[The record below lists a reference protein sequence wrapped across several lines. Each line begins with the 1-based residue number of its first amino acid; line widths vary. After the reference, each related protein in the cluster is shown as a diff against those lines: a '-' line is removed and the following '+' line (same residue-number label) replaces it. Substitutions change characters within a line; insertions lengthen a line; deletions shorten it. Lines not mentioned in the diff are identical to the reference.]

1 MKLRSV
7 LKLCRRV
14 SPVTFL
20 LFTWINPDVQA
31 GDISGIV
38 SFGDSLTDTGNLY
51 TATGQPAAPYY
62 DGRFSNGSVWVEYL
76 ANQLGV
82 AAPTASLL
90 GGTNYAWA
98 GAATGDGV
106 NADGIPNTG
115 LQIST
120 YLASNTPTASQLFTL
135 WAGANDFLAFGQ
147 TDPSVPVANIANEIT
162 TLANAGAKLVMV
174 PNLPMLG
181 DLPGTNTLPQSDRDA
196 LDQLSSSFDS
206 LLHSELGVLR
216 QSLGITIFEPDINSF
231 LQSAIANPAQYGFTD
246 VTTSALGDGVLSGQG
261 YLFWDE
267 IHPTT
272 AGHQL
277 VADVAAASMVPEP
290 ASMILMVT
298 GLGAVSAGSMMRRGR
313 RGFVPAAMRFN

>member
-1 MKLRSV
+1 M
-7 LKLCRRV
+7 
-14 SPVTFL
+14 L
-20 LFTWINPDVQA
+20 LFFTGINPVVCA
-31 GDISGIV
+31 SDITGIV
-38 SFGDSLTDTGNLY
+38 SFGDSLTDTGNY
-51 TATGQPAAPYY
+51 FTATGQPGAPYY
-62 DGRFSNGSVWVEYL
+62 DGRFSNGSLWVEYL
-76 ANQLGV
+76 ATQLGV

-98 GAATGDGV
+98 GAATGDGI

-120 YLASNTPTASQLFTL
+120 YLASSTPTAGQLFTL

-147 TDPSVPVANIANEIT
+147 TDPSIPVANIADEIT
-162 TLANAGAKLVMV
+162 TLANAGAKLIMV

-181 DLPGTNTLPQSDRDA
+181 DLPGTNTLPQSERDA

-216 QSLGITIFEPDINSF
+216 QSLGITIYEPDINGLF
-231 LQSAIANPAQYGFTD
+231 QSVIADPAQYGFTN
-246 VTTSALGDGVLSGQG
+246 VTTSALGDGVLNGQG
-261 YLFWDE
+261 YLFWDD

-298 GLGAVSAGSMMRRGR
+298 GLGAVSAGSILRRGR
-313 RGFVPAAMRFN
+313 RRFVPAVTRFS